1 MITCNGEDGELEW
14 LRKQNV
20 PHSINPKRK
29 LSVSVHSEHSSAA
42 NTTEK
47 QARKTTQS
55 VASFKRKKDKGEKIV
70 TLTCYDYSTARILDE
85 AEVDLLLVGDS
96 LAMTLLGHPNTLS
109 VTMEEMLHHVK
120 AVSRGTQHAMVV
132 ADMPFMSYQA
142 DHTEAIKNAGRFIQE
157 GGAKAV
163 KLEGASDR
171 MVSVVRHL
179 VEIGIP
185 VMGHLGFTPQ
195 SLNTLGG
202 FKIQGK
208 TLEDAKRL
216 IGDALRLQEAG
227 VFALVLEM
235 VPVEVASLIT
245 RRLRIPTI
253 GIGAGNVCDGQILV
267 IDDLLGRYSELS
279 PRFVRRY
286 MASSQLIGDAVSAY
300 AQDIRSGNFPNNE
313 TEAFGFPEEYLSELT
328 PLFEN
333 ILRQYE

>member
-1 MITCNGEDGELEW
+1 M
-14 LRKQNV
+14 
-20 PHSINPKRK
+20 
-29 LSVSVHSEHSSAA
+29 SVHTQDSSTGQNHAEERVA
-42 NTTEK
+42 RRTTH
-47 QARKTTQS
+47 TI
-55 VASFKRKKDKGEKIV
+55 ASLKRKKEKGEKIV
-70 TLTCYDYSTARILDE
+70 TLTCYDYSTARMLDQ
-85 AEVDLLLVGDS
+85 AEVELLLVGDS
-96 LAMTLLGHPNTLS
+96 LAMTVLGHPNTLS
-109 VTMEEMLHHVK
+109 VTMDEMLHHTK
-120 AVSRGTQHAMVV
+120 AVVRGVEHALVV

-142 DHTEAIKNAGRFIQE
+142 DPVEAVKNAGRFIQE

-171 MVSVVRHL
+171 VVSVVRHM

-202 FKIQGK
+202 FKVQGK

-216 IGDALRLQEAG
+216 IGGALRLQEAG

-235 VPVEVASLIT
+235 VPVPVASLIT

-267 IDDLLGRYSELS
+267 VDDLLGRYSEIS

-286 MASSQLIGDAVSAY
+286 MNSGQLVGEAVKQY
-300 AQDIRSGNFPNNE
+300 ATDIRSGDFPAND
-313 TEAFGFPEEYLSELT
+313 TEAFGFPEELMTDLA

-333 ILRQYE
+333 IFKQYE